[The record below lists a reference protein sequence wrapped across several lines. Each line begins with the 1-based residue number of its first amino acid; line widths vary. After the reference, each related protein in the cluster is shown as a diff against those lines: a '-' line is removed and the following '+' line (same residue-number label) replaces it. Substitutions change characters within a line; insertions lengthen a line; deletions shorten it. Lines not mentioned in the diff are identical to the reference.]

1 MGNVTEEEHVQ
12 DETVFKVQVKL
23 YIPAMSLDIS
33 TEVTGETSTATEGSC
48 GEIEAK
54 VVVV

>member
-33 TEVTGETSTATEGSC
+33 TEVTGERRDHVGRLRQRWW
-48 GEIEAK
+48 
-54 VVVV
+54 